1 MKKTAKLLLCTV
13 LVLSMTLCLMSC
25 GKTEGD
31 IWADALYTEDTELG
45 EGSKTL
51 TVKVEAAEKTVTFT
65 VHTDKPTVGEALQE
79 LDIIDGEEGPYGLY
93 VKFVNGIEADYNK
106 NGAYWA
112 FNKDGGYMSTGV
124 DKTEFSDGDSFE
136 LVYTKE

>member
-1 MKKTAKLLLCTV
+1 MKKTAKCGLYLLLILLIGLN
-13 LVLSMTLCLMSC
+13 LVSC

-31 IWADALYTEDTELG
+31 IWENAMYTEDTEFG

-51 TVKVEAAEKTVTFT
+51 TVKVEAADKTVTFKI
-65 VHTDKPTVGEALQE
+65 HTDKKTVGEALE
-79 LDIIDGEEGPYGLY
+79 EHSLVSGEEGAYGLY
-93 VKFVNGIEADYNK
+93 IKFVNGIEADYNK